1 MHSIEVVKLQEVPQA
16 LATPA
21 GLYTTSPARE
31 IVMPSQY
38 TPAFLA
44 RFWAKVDQAS
54 ECWVWIGPKTGNGYG
69 AIRED
74 APSRRQV
81 AAHRASWEIHFG
93 VIGAGLEVCHRC
105 DNPVC
110 VRPDHLFLGTT
121 RDNAADRSAK
131 GRSGAG
137 DRSGRRLHPDRY
149 PNGSA
154 VPGAKLTD
162 EAVRE
167 IRRRYDAGAAGLTV
181 LGRQFGVTKQTIQR
195 IVRRQGWTHV
205 Q

>member
-1 MHSIEVVKLQEVPQA
+1 MHSIAVVKLQEVRQA

-44 RFWAKVDQAS
+44 RFWAKVDQTG
-54 ECWVWIGPKTGNGYG
+54 ECWIWTGPKTGNGYG

-74 APSRRQV
+74 APSRHQV
-81 AAHRASWEIHFG
+81 SAHRASWEIHFEP
-93 VIGAGLEVCHRC
+93 IPPGLEVCHHC

-121 RDNAADRSAK
+121 KANAEDRSAK
-131 GRSGAG
+131 GRSGVG
-137 DRSGRRLHPDRY
+137 DRSGRRLHPEKY
-149 PNGSA
+149 PAGSA
-154 VPGAKLTD
+154 VIGAKLTD
-162 EAVRE
+162 DAVRE
-167 IRRRYDAGAAGLTV
+167 IRRRYDAGEAGLTA